1 MSAINFS
8 IPAPTNGLMIDHR
21 NPPTTH
27 IFNDVAIDGTIH
39 KVVYICGDQMVYQP
53 TPLPSQKNDNDIFYL
68 SSDEDGLAGL
78 DLLPPISSPKKKKG
92 AKAQFQA
99 RKDARKLKKEAAVK
113 LIQAVF
119 VGIRTREEAKHA
131 QEKYA
136 AELKK
141 ERAARKALRKS
152 PAGKAQKAAQ
162 KMADE
167 YNKVQAEAAQ
177 ARKTLEQYALSLGY
191 TLKGNETNH
200 QLEQVIKKILDDSI
214 ITPTVES
221 SEPEPTTVSVWFD
234 VPSKE
239 QKRSNK
245 NVKKTTKKRNNYKT
259 AKKPTETAK
268 KPTETVTKPTRLE
281 YTHDLSEFPSMS
293 SASQHQFKRGI
304 LRAQ

>member
-1 MSAINFS
+1 MPNGHKYTRTHKRDEGHNARTHTHTHEGHTGCGWYERDHFFTFYITHTLNRSAYLLSVQHNEHSMSAINFS

-68 SSDEDGLAGL
+68 SSDEDGIEGL

-152 PAGKAQKAAQ
+152 PAGKAQKTAQ

-167 YNKVQAEAAQ
+167 YNKVQAESCPSPQ
-177 ARKTLEQYALSLGY
+177 
-191 TLKGNETNH
+191 
-200 QLEQVIKKILDDSI
+200 DS
-214 ITPTVES
+214 
-221 SEPEPTTVSVWFD
+221 
-234 VPSKE
+234 
-239 QKRSNK
+239 
-245 NVKKTTKKRNNYKT
+245 
-259 AKKPTETAK
+259 
-268 KPTETVTKPTRLE
+268 
-281 YTHDLSEFPSMS
+281 
-293 SASQHQFKRGI
+293 
-304 LRAQ
+304 

>member
-8 IPAPTNGLMIDHR
+8 LPAPTNGLMIDHR

-68 SSDEDGLAGL
+68 SSDEDGLEGL
-78 DLLPPISSPKKKKG
+78 DLLPPISSPKKKND

-214 ITPTVES
+214 IILQS
-221 SEPEPTTVSVWFD
+221 SHLHQNPLLYGSMYPPRNRSVLTRMSKRQPRNATT
-234 VPSKE
+234 
-239 QKRSNK
+239 
-245 NVKKTTKKRNNYKT
+245 
-259 AKKPTETAK
+259 
-268 KPTETVTKPTRLE
+268 TRLPRNLQRLPQRPRSKQNPLGSN
-281 YTHDLSEFPSMS
+281 THMICLSSPV
-293 SASQHQFKRGI
+293 
-304 LRAQ
+304 

>member
-1 MSAINFS
+1 MKYYQGMEIKEMQEWMDSNLSAE
-8 IPAPTNGLMIDHR
+8 TEE
-21 NPPTTH
+21 
-27 IFNDVAIDGTIH
+27 
-39 KVVYICGDQMVYQP
+39 Y
-53 TPLPSQKNDNDIFYL
+53 
-68 SSDEDGLAGL
+68 
-78 DLLPPISSPKKKKG
+78 
-92 AKAQFQA
+92 
-99 RKDARKLKKEAAVK
+99 
-113 LIQAVF
+113 
-119 VGIRTREEAKHA
+119 EAKI
-131 QEKYA
+131 
-136 AELKK
+136 K
-141 ERAARKALRKS
+141 EFEGVFH
-152 PAGKAQKAAQ
+152 PIMQ
-162 KMADE
+162 
-167 YNKVQAEAAQ
+167 KVQAEAAQ

-221 SEPEPTTVSVWFD
+221 SEPEPNTVSVWFD

-259 AKKPTETAK
+259 AKKPTETATK
-268 KPTETVTKPTRLE
+268 AKIETKPTRLE

>member
-8 IPAPTNGLMIDHR
+8 LPVPTNGLMIDHR

-68 SSDEDGLAGL
+68 SSDEDGLEGL

-99 RKDARKLKKEAAVK
+99 RKDSRKLKKEAAVK

-119 VGIRTREEAKHA
+119 VGIRTREEAKYA

-136 AELKK
+136 TELKK
-141 ERAARKALRKS
+141 ERAARKAQRKS

-167 YNKVQAEAAQ
+167 YNKVQTEAAQ
-177 ARKTLEQYALSLGY
+177 VRKTLEQYALSLGY
-191 TLKGNETNH
+191 TFKGNETNH

-214 ITPTVES
+214 ITSTVES
-221 SEPEPTTVSVWFD
+221 STTEPTTVWLD

-239 QKRSNK
+239 QKCTDK

-259 AKKPTETAK
+259 AKKSTETTTNTKVA
-268 KPTETVTKPTRLE
+268 TKPISVE
-281 YTHDLSEFPSMS
+281 YTHDLSEFPRMNT
-293 SASQHQFKRGI
+293 ASQHQFKRGI

>member
-1 MSAINFS
+1 VFSVQHNEHNMSAINFS
-8 IPAPTNGLMIDHR
+8 LPAPTNGLVIDHR

-27 IFNDVAIDGTIH
+27 IFNDVPIDGTIH

-68 SSDEDGLAGL
+68 SSDEDGLEGL

-141 ERAARKALRKS
+141 ERAARKAQRKS

-177 ARKTLEQYALSLGY
+177 ARKTLEQYTFNLLKLLGSILKASSTASIEGMQFLVMFRLGSSMAIFFTLDSLYLQLSPALFQILSWISIYLGLHIYGIVKTLSL
-191 TLKGNETNH
+191 L
-200 QLEQVIKKILDDSI
+200 
-214 ITPTVES
+214 
-221 SEPEPTTVSVWFD
+221 
-234 VPSKE
+234 
-239 QKRSNK
+239 
-245 NVKKTTKKRNNYKT
+245 
-259 AKKPTETAK
+259 
-268 KPTETVTKPTRLE
+268 
-281 YTHDLSEFPSMS
+281 
-293 SASQHQFKRGI
+293 
-304 LRAQ
+304 

>member
-8 IPAPTNGLMIDHR
+8 LPAPTNGLVIDHR

-68 SSDEDGLAGL
+68 SSDEDGLEGL

-119 VGIRTREEAKHA
+119 VGIRTREEAKYA

-141 ERAARKALRKS
+141 ERAARKAQRKS
-152 PAGKAQKAAQ
+152 PAGKAQKVAQ

-167 YNKVQAEAAQ
+167 YNKVQAEATQ
-177 ARKTLEQYALSLGY
+177 TRKTLEQYALSLGY

-221 SEPEPTTVSVWFD
+221 SAPEPTTVWLSVS
-234 VPSKE
+234 SKE
-239 QKRSNK
+239 QKRTDK

-259 AKKPTETAK
+259 AKKSTETTTNAK
-268 KPTETVTKPTRLE
+268 VDTKPTKVE
-281 YTHDLSEFPSMS
+281 YTHDLSEFPSMN

>member
-8 IPAPTNGLMIDHR
+8 LPAPTNGLVIDHR

-53 TPLPSQKNDNDIFYL
+53 TPLPSQKKDNDIFYL
-68 SSDEDGLAGL
+68 SSDEDGLEGL

-141 ERAARKALRKS
+141 ERAARKAQRKS

-167 YNKVQAEAAQ
+167 YNKAQAEAAH

-221 SEPEPTTVSVWFD
+221 SAPEPTTVWLD
-234 VPSKE
+234 VPSK
-239 QKRSNK
+239 QKKRTDK

-259 AKKPTETAK
+259 AKKSTETTTKAK
-268 KPTETVTKPTRLE
+268 VDTKPTRVE
-281 YTHDLSEFPSMS
+281 YTHDLSEFPSMN

-304 LRAQ
+304 LRTQ

>member
-68 SSDEDGLAGL
+68 SSDEDGLEGL

-259 AKKPTETAK
+259 AKKPTETATK
-268 KPTETVTKPTRLE
+268 AKIDTKPTRVE

>member
-53 TPLPSQKNDNDIFYL
+53 IPLPSQKNDNDIFYL
-68 SSDEDGLAGL
+68 SSDEDGLEGL

-152 PAGKAQKAAQ
+152 PAGKAQKTAQ

-234 VPSKE
+234 VPSKK
-239 QKRSNK
+239 QKRSDK
-245 NVKKTTKKRNNYKT
+245 NVKKTTKKRNNYKI
-259 AKKPTETAK
+259 AKKPTETATK
-268 KPTETVTKPTRLE
+268 AKIETKPTRLE

>member
-1 MSAINFS
+1 MRMES
-8 IPAPTNGLMIDHR
+8 G
-21 NPPTTH
+21 
-27 IFNDVAIDGTIH
+27 
-39 KVVYICGDQMVYQP
+39 Q
-53 TPLPSQKNDNDIFYL
+53 
-68 SSDEDGLAGL
+68 
-78 DLLPPISSPKKKKG
+78 ISCQLFTKKKG
-92 AKAQFQA
+92 VRHSSKA
-99 RKDARKLKKEAAVK
+99 RCSEKVL
-113 LIQAVF
+113 
-119 VGIRTREEAKHA
+119 RTHSCLHPHSFSKHKICRRT
-131 QEKYA
+131 QENA
-136 AELKK
+136 LLQ
-141 ERAARKALRKS
+141 ALRKS

-259 AKKPTETAK
+259 AKKPTETATK
-268 KPTETVTKPTRLE
+268 AKIETKPTRLE